1 MASLLESEHML
12 LRNEGLVA
20 FNLLAVL
27 GEETA
32 AVSASLSE
40 EVVLLGVWRIAS
52 SDDSSPE
59 LLANALTLL
68 LQLTQSDTGALTYST
83 CKQEHTA
90 FSSPNTPFFLR
101 RCALV
106 CI

>member
-20 FNLLAVL
+20 FNLLAML

-68 LQLTQSDTGALTYST
+68 LQLTQSDTGAYST